1 MFTGLVG
8 LGALA
13 IRLVSCNQLSLVDW
27 IVRYWHGRFRVLWLQ
42 LRQRISVS
50 LVYMWLSVLFT
61 RFFVV
66 SFGKSNG
73 ILNLRTINLKQVG
86 N

>member
-1 MFTGLVG
+1 MDCEV
-8 LGALA
+8 LA
-13 IRLVSCNQLSLVDW
+13 WKISG
-27 IVRYWHGRFRVLWLQ
+27 IVAVI
-42 LRQRISVS
+42 RQRISVS
-50 LVYMWLSVLFT
+50 LVYMWLAVLFT

-73 ILNLRTINLKQVG
+73 IINLRTINLKQVG